1 MNPRHF
7 LLGLMVGGV
16 AALLYSRRSRRN
28 KRQAFRRYSF
38 EMKDDILERLKEIE
52 EITKETYEKIVDSVV
67 ISYEESKILTSWE
80 ASRIKEEL
88 NSAYEQM
95 KKIVHASK
103 ETEK

>member
-1 MNPRHF
+1 MNSRYF
-7 LLGLMVGGV
+7 LLGVMVGGV

-28 KRQAFRRYSF
+28 KRQALRRYYF

-80 ASRIKEEL
+80 TSRIKEEL

-95 KKIVHASK
+95 KKIVQASR

>member
-1 MNPRHF
+1 MSSRYF
-7 LLGLMVGGV
+7 LLGVMVGGV
-16 AALLYSRRSRRN
+16 AALLYYRRPRRN
-28 KRQAFRRYSF
+28 KRQALRRYSF
-38 EMKDDILERLKEIE
+38 EMKDDILERLVEIE

-95 KKIVHASK
+95 KKILKTSQ